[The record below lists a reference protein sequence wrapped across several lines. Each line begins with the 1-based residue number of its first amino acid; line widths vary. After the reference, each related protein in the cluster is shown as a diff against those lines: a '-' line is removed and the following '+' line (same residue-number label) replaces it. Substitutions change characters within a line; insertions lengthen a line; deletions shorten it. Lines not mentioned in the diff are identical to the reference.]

1 MQTSINLKAIKL
13 NKQKHNLPLQNR
25 SSSFHYWVMELQ
37 FRFSHQPVASE
48 QEAHFHLPEFDI
60 PEAAPPRRLPKAL
73 WVKELEVEPALS
85 TTGSTKANSLSSSHS
100 SNIII
105 LWWTAAVFQH
115 CQHNILNKNIVRIFN
130 NALIVNDAN
139 TGKRERY
146 DCSKKSPAIVACIL
160 C

>member
-60 PEAAPPRRLPKAL
+60 PEAAPPRRLPKVL
-73 WVKELEVEPALS
+73 WTKEVAVEPALS
-85 TTGSTKANSLSSSHS
+85 TTGSGGASSLSSSHLTLLS
-100 SNIII
+100 SNELLLSSSTASIIS
-105 LWWTAAVFQH
+105 L
-115 CQHNILNKNIVRIFN
+115 
-130 NALIVNDAN
+130 
-139 TGKRERY
+139 TGT
-146 DCSKKSPAIVACIL
+146 L
-160 C
+160 